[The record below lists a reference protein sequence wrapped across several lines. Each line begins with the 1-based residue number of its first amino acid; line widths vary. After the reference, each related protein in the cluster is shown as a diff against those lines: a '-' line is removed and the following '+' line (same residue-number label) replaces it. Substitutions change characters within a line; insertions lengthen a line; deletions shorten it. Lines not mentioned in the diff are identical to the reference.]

1 MKIRWEGLVQTEF
14 YFPLDEDDEGR
25 FAPELTLC
33 MGGVGKNDKGG

>member
-33 MGGVGKNDKGG
+33 MAGVGKNDKGG